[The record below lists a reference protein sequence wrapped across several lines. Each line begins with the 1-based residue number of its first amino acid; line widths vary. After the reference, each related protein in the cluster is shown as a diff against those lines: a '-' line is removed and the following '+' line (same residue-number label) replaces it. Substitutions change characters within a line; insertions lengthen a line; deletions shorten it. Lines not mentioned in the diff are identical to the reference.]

1 MKVAEDMKAS
11 LFKVTSKTNKNVNY
25 SSRCKVWASR
35 GKCNS
40 EPKYMLSNC
49 WKSCKGDKSNPGACK
64 IWNKKYNVVSETSWG
79 TLPMRFQKN
88 WTRWGCTKL
97 LEKSYFKKEKANGL
111 KMTKAKNAAAASL
124 KKAAAKVAREASA
137 KKASLKNAAAKIA
150 AAAAAKKVAAAAA
163 AAAKKAN
170 AKKPRAIMAKLANMV
185 KKAPKNTAAASL
197 QKATAKVA
205 AKAKK
210 AIKQAAAAAYLGN
223 ANTDT
228 KNKKKANMPFNGTVI
243 KAKAK
248 K

>member
-1 MKVAEDMKAS
+1 MGS

-64 IWNKKYNVVSETSWG
+64 IWNKKYSVVSETSWG

-97 LEKSYFKKEKANGL
+97 LEKSYFKKEKANRL

-124 KKAAAKVAREASA
+124 KKAAAKVAREAAA

-150 AAAAAKKVAAAAA
+150 
-163 AAAKKAN
+163 
-170 AKKPRAIMAKLANMV
+170 
-185 KKAPKNTAAASL
+185 AAASL

-210 AIKQAAAAAYLGN
+210 AIKHAAAAAYLGN

-228 KNKKKANMPFNGTVI
+228 KNKKKANMPFTKVI
-243 KAKAK
+243 IKTKAK

>member
-79 TLPMRFQKN
+79 TMPMRFQKN
-88 WTRWGCTKL
+88 WTRWGCTKI

-124 KKAAAKVAREASA
+124 KKAAA
-137 KKASLKNAAAKIA
+137 
-150 AAAAAKKVAAAAA
+150 AAA

-170 AKKPRAIMAKLANMV
+170 AKKPNTIMAKLANMV

-243 KAKAK
+243 KTKAK

>member
-1 MKVAEDMKAS
+1 MGS

-25 SSRCKVWASR
+25 SSRCKVWANR

-49 WKSCKGDKSNPGACK
+49 WKSCKGDKSNPGACR

-111 KMTKAKNAAAASL
+111 RMTKAKNAAAASL
-124 KKAAAKVAREASA
+124 QKAAAKLAAAAAAKKVAAKKAAAM
-137 KKASLKNAAAKIA
+137 IA
-150 AAAAAKKVAAAAA
+150 AAAAAKKVAATAA

-185 KKAPKNTAAASL
+185 KKSPKLEAAV
-197 QKATAKVA
+197 KKVV

-210 AIKQAAAAAYLGN
+210 TTEKAAAAAYLGN
-223 ANTDT
+223 AITDT

>member
-88 WTRWGCTKL
+88 WTRWGCTKI
-97 LEKSYFKKEKANGL
+97 LEKLYFKKEKANGL

-124 KKAAAKVAREASA
+124 KKAAAKVAREAAA
-137 KKASLKNAAAKIA
+137 KKAS
-150 AAAAAKKVAAAAA
+150 
-163 AAAKKAN
+163 

-223 ANTDT
+223 AITDR
-228 KNKKKANMPFNGTVI
+228 KNKKKANMPFAKTVI
-243 KAKAK
+243 KTTAK

>member
-1 MKVAEDMKAS
+1 MGS

-25 SSRCKVWASR
+25 SSRCKVWAGR

-124 KKAAAKVAREASA
+124 KKAAAKVASE
-137 KKASLKNAAAKIA
+137 
-150 AAAAAKKVAAAAA
+150 AAAKKVAAAAA

-170 AKKPRAIMAKLANMV
+170 AKKPNTIMAKLANMV
-185 KKAPKNTAAASL
+185 KKAPKNPAAASL